1 MEDQPPIDQMGD
13 QRKRQFA
20 LQVGD
25 RIETKLGGILQNFHG
40 KWENG
45 KMGKWMEW
53 GFEILGVPVS
63 AMVSPTSC
71 WNLDKKWSRL
81 GAQIAHK

>member
-45 KMGKWMEW
+45 KMDGM
-53 GFEILGVPVS
+53 GV
-63 AMVSPTSC
+63 
-71 WNLDKKWSRL
+71 
-81 GAQIAHK
+81 